1 MNKSKKYKKSKKSK
15 KSNTSKASN
24 TYKISKAS
32 KTSNTYKISKA
43 SKRLTIL
50 KGGKYVDEGA
60 FGCVIT
66 PALPCSNKDKKLEK
80 SVSKIIRDTRDD
92 ITNEMKISAIL
103 TKLDPDKKYY
113 LTYKKYCYLNNI
125 PKNRDDIVSVHYTD
139 DDLTTF
145 DIDDGQENKDE
156 KACHLELSLNPINII
171 MEYGGYSL
179 SSIMKTSRKITG
191 TRATMHNMF
200 IDNLRVYFKH
210 LILGIVKMH
219 NNRIVNRDIKQK
231 NIMMMWNKETNN
243 VAIRYIDFGLSNF
256 LTTDFCHHISNIN
269 RDGTNIYISPDI
281 HISAIIR
288 KYRDHSEH
296 YIFKKISHDINSYVK
311 KALLK
316 LNEKDII
323 NNIDKNIAILIER
336 IKYLYDNNKILPIYF
351 GSSKNKFNG
360 YIQKGDVYALGYSIF
375 ETLYYYSE
383 IDVQKNKS
391 LYNLLLHMIEF
402 DPEKRYNAV
411 QCLAHPY
418 FQDV

>member
-1 MNKSKKYKKSKKSK
+1 MLINKKK
-15 KSNTSKASN
+15 T
-24 TYKISKAS
+24 
-32 KTSNTYKISKA
+32 
-43 SKRLTIL
+43 SKRLNIL
-50 KGGKYVDEGA
+50 EGGKYVDEGA
-60 FGCVIT
+60 FGCVIK
-66 PALPCSNKDKKLEK
+66 PALPCSKKDKKLDK
-80 SVSKIIRDTRDD
+80 TVSKIIRDTRDD
-92 ITNEMKISAIL
+92 ITNELKISSIL
-103 TKLDPDKKYY
+103 NKLDPDKKYY
-113 LTYKKYCYLNNI
+113 LTHKKYCYINNI

-139 DDLTTF
+139 EELTKYE
-145 DIDDGQENKDE
+145 IDSGQGIKD
-156 KACHLELSLNPINII
+156 KKVCDLELSLNPINII

-200 IDNLRVYFKH
+200 INNLQVYFKH

-231 NIMMMWNKETNN
+231 NIMMMWTKETNN
-243 VAIRYIDFGLSNF
+243 VALRYIDFGLSNL
-256 LTTDFCHHISNIN
+256 LTTEFCQHVSNIN

-281 HISAIIR
+281 HITAIIR
-288 KYRDHSEH
+288 KYSDHSDH

-316 LNEKDII
+316 LNEKNTLI
-323 NNIDKNIAILIER
+323 NIDKNINILIER
-336 IKYLYDNNKILPIYF
+336 IKYLYDNNKILPIFF

-391 LYNLLLHMIEF
+391 LYDLLLHMIAI